1 MREITFLCYEIIV
14 YQALGIVI
22 KQTIKGSFYAY
33 LGVIIGGV
41 NVAIL
46 LPLLFSEAQIG
57 LINILV
63 SVSAILGQISCL
75 GGNGIISYFF
85 PRFHDKASEH
95 KDFFSFVWIYSMIG
109 FAVFY
114 LLFLLFGEHLL
125 AGKSAD
131 VQLMREYS
139 VMLFPLTFFTL
150 AFLLVDTFASST
162 LNATIGAFY
171 KELVMRLVNTALIVL
186 FYSELIDFR
195 LFMWLYVANFAV
207 PVIAITIH
215 LLKQREISLRWP
227 SKTKYLPH
235 LKTMAS
241 IGVFFIL
248 NGLSNSLAIY
258 IDKLMITYYLG
269 LKDTGIYSITNFIG
283 TVVRIPR
290 LAMGKI
296 STPIIAQ
303 SLNDGDYQS
312 LEKFFRLSVL
322 SQVIVGFLIFIP
334 IWINIDI
341 FLALLPPSYLEGK
354 WVVFHISLSFLITC
368 FLGIGIQVIQLS
380 KHYKLITYLN
390 LVAGVAVV
398 VLNALF
404 IPLWGISGAAFATF
418 VSKLLLVVLFLLLLY
433 KRFRFRV
440 LFADSALVI
449 LISSLVIGGAVYLPV
464 GQFVDQKFINGGINI
479 ILRTIAAL
487 AVWALALK
495 VTGLFRRVKFKEIV

>member
-1 MREITFLCYEIIV
+1 M
-14 YQALGIVI
+14 GIVI

-85 PRFHDKASEH
+85 PRFHDKACEQ

-114 LLFLLFGEHLL
+114 TLFLLFGEHLL

-162 LNATIGAFY
+162 LNATIGSFY
-171 KELVMRLVNTALIVL
+171 KELVMRLVNMVLIAL
-186 FYSELIDFR
+186 FYFELIDFR
-195 LFMWLYVANFAV
+195 FFMWLYVANFAV
-207 PVIAITIH
+207 PVVAITIH
-215 LLKQREISLRWP
+215 LFKQREISLRWP

-241 IGVFFIL
+241 IGIFFIL

-269 LKDTGIYSITNFIG
+269 LKETGIYSITNFIG

-303 SLNDGDYQS
+303 ALNEGDYQS

-322 SQVIVGFLIFIP
+322 SQVIVGLLIFIP

-341 FLALLPPSYLEGK
+341 FLSLLPPSYLEGK
-354 WVVFHISLSFLITC
+354 MVVFYISLSFLVTC

-380 KHYKLITYLN
+380 KHYKLITYFN
-390 LVAGVAVV
+390 LIAGIAVV

-404 IPLWGISGAAFATF
+404 IPIWGITGAASATLA
-418 VSKLLLVVLFLLLLY
+418 SKVLLVILFLFVLRR
-433 KRFRFRV
+433 RFHFRV
-440 LFADSALVI
+440 LFADSVLVV
-449 LISSLVIGGAVYLPV
+449 LISSLVIAGALYLPV
-464 GQFVDQKFINGGINI
+464 GQFVEQQFVNGGINI
-479 ILRTIAAL
+479 IIRTVITL

-495 VTGLFRRVKFKEIV
+495 VTGFFKRVKFKEIV